1 MTLLTFLIAP
11 FIFLCASLFGSTVD
25 GWYVMVSQE
34 RQAVDDI
41 AEESLRN
48 IKTILSLGAQNKF
61 FSKYMN
67 RVKQGTK
74 KGEKLM
80 SDSGVWYAMNL
91 FSSQFANSVVYLSA
105 VLLVVSQRKSYPT
118 ELLNEGCIDVITNS
132 VDFCYSAANMTSAC
146 RAICDRVDT
155 CWFDSQGPC
164 LVGGNII
171 VVMMAVLQGISGIGS
186 AVFSIVQLS
195 KSRTA
200 AAFFLE
206 VIEHKDEMV
215 DKKGEKPASNK
226 GDIVFSDVS
235 FKYKSRDATIL
246 NHLNLTIHE
255 NEMIGI
261 VGESGCGKSTIL
273 KLLMRL
279 YGPSS
284 GVISWNGVNVE
295 DLSMAWIRDQISYV
309 AQEPVL
315 FSGTIRENLLYGR
328 VDASEEEMV
337 EAAKLVKADGFIR
350 EFPKGYDTYVG
361 ELGSSLSGGQKQRI
375 AIARALLR
383 HPRVLV
389 LDEATSALDSQ
400 SEEIVQEAM
409 NRIREEKKLSIVVV
423 AHRLSS
429 IRVCDRIV
437 VLEKGCVTEEGSHDE
452 LMKKGGL
459 YAGLYESQGT
469 ALTPVEESAKS
480 VEKKSTE
487 AEKEESVAVVKKKES
502 EEKEEEIPDE
512 IPESEM
518 KHVNIVS
525 LLKKTHTSTL
535 FFWLGFV
542 GNILRVMYPSL
553 YSYAASILQG
563 TVYAFGTP
571 SLSS

>member
-1 MTLLTFLIAP
+1 MYFGYKFNKSTNDWSRLTTREHQEAD
-11 FIFLCASLFGSTVD
+11 SLS
-25 GWYVMVSQE
+25 
-34 RQAVDDI
+34 
-41 AEESLRN
+41 EEAFRN
-48 IKTILSLGAQNKF
+48 IKTVASLQAEESFISRYTHIIQDCAHFAVKIMRGSGCSLGEMTGTMQ
-61 FSKYMN
+61 FSNALLFLSAILLTY
-67 RVKQGTK
+67 KQRH
-74 KGEKLM
+74 
-80 SDSGVWYAMNL
+80 
-91 FSSQFANSVVYLSA
+91 QFPSRLIDAGCMPANSTDVA
-105 VLLVVSQRKSYPT
+105 MCFQP
-118 ELLNEGCIDVITNS
+118 LLNATDVCQS
-132 VDFCYSAANMTSAC
+132 
-146 RAICDRVDT
+146 ICDEVNT
-155 CWFDSQGPC
+155 CWFSAGNDC
-164 LVGGNII
+164 LVGSEVII
-171 VVMMAVLQGISGIGS
+171 VAFAVLQSFVGMGS
-186 AVFSIVQLS
+186 AFTSIEALA
-195 KSRTA
+195 KSRMSA
-200 AAFFLE
+200 AYFLD

-215 DKKGEKPASNK
+215 DKKGETPASNK

-255 NEMIGI
+255 NEMVGI

-350 EFPKGYDTYVG
+350 QFPKGYDTYVG

-409 NRIREEKKLSIVVV
+409 NRIREEKRLSIVVV

-437 VLEKGCVTEEGSHDE
+437 VMEKGYVAEEGTHDE

-459 YAGLYESQGT
+459 YAGLYQKQSLNVIGGVE
-469 ALTPVEESAKS
+469 TPVETSHAG
-480 VEKKSTE
+480 
-487 AEKEESVAVVKKKES
+487 KEETEDVKEPVFVS
-502 EEKEEEIPDE
+502 DVPFDEDDIPDE

-518 KHVNIVS
+518 KHINIVS
-525 LLKKTHTSTL
+525 LLKKTRTSSL
-535 FFWLGFV
+535 FFWIGMISTAF
-542 GNILRVMYPSL
+542 RVIFPPL
-553 YSYAASILQG
+553 YSYAASILQE
-563 TVYAFGTP
+563 VLYDFGIA
-571 SLSS
+571 SRRSSHVDLTHF

>member
-1 MTLLTFLIAP
+1 M
-11 FIFLCASLFGSTVD
+11 
-25 GWYVMVSQE
+25 
-34 RQAVDDI
+34 
-41 AEESLRN
+41 
-48 IKTILSLGAQNKF
+48 
-61 FSKYMN
+61 
-67 RVKQGTK
+67 
-74 KGEKLM
+74 
-80 SDSGVWYAMNL
+80 
-91 FSSQFANSVVYLSA
+91 
-105 VLLVVSQRKSYPT
+105 
-118 ELLNEGCIDVITNS
+118 
-132 VDFCYSAANMTSAC
+132 
-146 RAICDRVDT
+146 
-155 CWFDSQGPC
+155 
-164 LVGGNII
+164 
-171 VVMMAVLQGISGIGS
+171 
-186 AVFSIVQLS
+186 
-195 KSRTA
+195 
-200 AAFFLE
+200 
-206 VIEHKDEMV
+206 
-215 DKKGEKPASNK
+215 
-226 GDIVFSDVS
+226 
-235 FKYKSRDATIL
+235 
-246 NHLNLTIHE
+246 
-255 NEMIGI
+255 
-261 VGESGCGKSTIL
+261 
-273 KLLMRL
+273 
-279 YGPSS
+279 
-284 GVISWNGVNVE
+284 
-295 DLSMAWIRDQISYV
+295 
-309 AQEPVL
+309 

-350 EFPKGYDTYVG
+350 EFPNGYDTYVG

-400 SEEIVQEAM
+400 SEEIVQEAL
-409 NRIREEKKLSIVVV
+409 NRIREEKRLSIVVV

-437 VLEKGCVTEEGSHDE
+437 VMEKGCVAEEGSHDE

-459 YAGLYESQGT
+459 YAGLYESQGM

-480 VEKKSTE
+480 VEEKSTE
-487 AEKEESVAVVKKKES
+487 TEKDESSAALTKKES

>member
-1 MTLLTFLIAP
+1 MDGCNELVLI
-11 FIFLCASLFGSTVD
+11 
-25 GWYVMVSQE
+25 E
-34 RQAVDDI
+34 RQVADSV
-41 AEESLRN
+41 AEESFRN
-48 IKTILSLGAQNKF
+48 IKTILSLGAQKKF
-61 FSKYMN
+61 FSRYGKAVKYCYHLALRIVHVSSM
-67 RVKQGTK
+67 
-74 KGEKLM
+74 
-80 SDSGVWYAMNL
+80 WYALSM
-91 FSSQFANSVVYLSA
+91 FTSYFADALMYLSA
-105 VLLVVSQRKSYPT
+105 VVIVMGQRKSYPT
-118 ELLNEGCIDVITNS
+118 ELLDAHCVDTLSSS
-132 VDFCYSAANMTSAC
+132 VDFCYSAANMTSTC
-146 RAICDRVDT
+146 RAICDRVDF
-155 CWFDSQGPC
+155 CWFDRQGPC
-164 LVGGNII
+164 LVGGEVV
-171 VVMMAVLQGISGIGS
+171 VVMMAVLQAISGIGS
-186 AVFSIVQLS
+186 AFSSIIELTKARV
-195 KSRTA
+195 A

-206 VIEHKDEMV
+206 VIDHKDEMV

-235 FKYKSRDATIL
+235 FKYKSRDAMIL

-255 NEMIGI
+255 NEMVGI

-309 AQEPVL
+309 SQEPVL

-409 NRIREEKKLSIVVV
+409 NRIREEKRLSIVVV
-423 AHRLSS
+423 AHRLST
-429 IRVCDRIV
+429 IV
-437 VLEKGCVTEEGSHDE
+437 DSDVTFMCENGVVVGSGSHED
-452 LMKKGGL
+452 
-459 YAGLYESQGT
+459 
-469 ALTPVEESAKS
+469 
-480 VEKKSTE
+480 
-487 AEKEESVAVVKKKES
+487 
-502 EEKEEEIPDE
+502 
-512 IPESEM
+512 
-518 KHVNIVS
+518 
-525 LLKKTHTSTL
+525 LLKSCE
-535 FFWLGFV
+535 
-542 GNILRVMYPSL
+542 
-553 YSYAASILQG
+553 SYVELVRGQMSWS
-563 TVYAFGTP
+563 VCF
-571 SLSS
+571 LS